1 MCYLRLEERDV
12 AMLHWIAWIVASY
25 LLKLTTVVL
34 RELYVAP
41 VFVTVTFSSFLG
53 VVFYEIGVP
62 APVLVTSGVSLR
74 DGLTLVCKPLLE
86 PCLPGYCSV

>member
-12 AMLHWIAWIVASY
+12 AVLYWTACIVASC

-41 VFVTVTFSSFLG
+41 VFATITFSSFLG
-53 VVFYEIGVP
+53 VVFCEIGVP

-74 DGLTLVCKPLLE
+74 DGLTLVCKP
-86 PCLPGYCSV
+86 CFQGYCSI